1 MQVEVEMNNLFTCLI
16 TYEGDFIVCLPFPK
30 DEIRKEGFTIMES
43 NRGSEWRR
51 WELHLHTPGTKKA
64 DQYTGKTTDEKW
76 DNFYTSI
83 ANYIGDGSDPLHS
96 ICAVAI
102 TDYLSIDNFLKVC
115 EDERL
120 PNSVKFVFPN
130 VELRMT
136 PIASDSPINIHCLF
150 DPSIVGELEGRFF
163 GNLKF
168 EYNRNNY
175 GATKSE
181 LIRLGRDFQKDQSL
195 SDENALKI
203 GLSQY
208 VISLETLSNVF
219 KDNPQLKEKTI
230 IVVSNSS
237 TDGASGLRAHS
248 DYFLDNISQ
257 LEATRRAIYQL
268 SDMVFSSNPKD
279 IAYFLGEGPDSI
291 DVVKE
296 KCGSLMPCI
305 HGCDAHS
312 NEKVFAPADDRFC
325 WIKADSTF
333 EGLKQ
338 VLYEPKERVRI
349 SSSVPDEKPEYY
361 VIDRVEI
368 AGNDKFSPEPIYF
381 SDKLTC
387 IIGGKST
394 GKSLLLH
401 NMAMAIDEKQ
411 VEKKQET
418 ATTNVRQIPELKVYW
433 RDGVCSDDRGKGR
446 KIVYI
451 PQTYLNRLSDEEQET
466 TEIDTIIQDI
476 VLQDEKCSEAYH
488 LMGEQISEQKQKIAK
503 SIVDFLKIVA
513 DRAELYERCK
523 EIGDRE
529 AIETELAKL
538 NAQLE
543 QLSKEYDVTE
553 AEIAEYQSA
562 VENAKVS
569 RETLS
574 AATKEIGLIQEIQS
588 VLEVKLSPNGIFSIF
603 NESINNAID
612 EVRKIADEAW
622 ASKRE
627 KILQDAR
634 KQCGDIESAISK
646 YEETVSALKPKM
658 DGNERVSKLS
668 AAIVNERERLAKLS
682 EYKARLNTVQ
692 EQYKQKLNELSQS
705 FSAFS
710 QIYHAYVD
718 SINSSSV
725 SSTGELEFSV
735 RKVFRAEQFSRKVS
749 EILNNKSINR
759 FSVFNLHD
767 ITEDALSTEH
777 IVAFIEAIL
786 NNSKESLQLKSGYTV
801 ESALREIL
809 SDWYNI
815 DYVVRMD
822 NDDIQDMSPGKKAL
836 VLLRLLI
843 SLAESRCPILI
854 DQPEDDLDNRSIFD
868 ELIRFIKEKKV
879 DRQIITVTHN
889 ANIVLGGDA
898 ELVIVANQ
906 DGKNA
911 PNKQYRF
918 EYRGGSIENNFPVYD
933 NGEIVPGIL
942 NCKGIQEHICEIL
955 EGGEQAFALR
965 QHKYRFIKS

>member
-1 MQVEVEMNNLFTCLI
+1 MWCQ
-16 TYEGDFIVCLPFPK
+16 
-30 DEIRKEGFTIMES
+30 
-43 NRGSEWRR
+43 
-51 WELHLHTPGTKKA
+51 
-64 DQYTGKTTDEKW
+64 
-76 DNFYTSI
+76 
-83 ANYIGDGSDPLHS
+83 
-96 ICAVAI
+96 
-102 TDYLSIDNFLKVC
+102 
-115 EDERL
+115 
-120 PNSVKFVFPN
+120 
-130 VELRMT
+130 
-136 PIASDSPINIHCLF
+136 
-150 DPSIVGELEGRFF
+150 
-163 GNLKF
+163 
-168 EYNRNNY
+168 
-175 GATKSE
+175 
-181 LIRLGRDFQKDQSL
+181 
-195 SDENALKI
+195 
-203 GLSQY
+203 
-208 VISLETLSNVF
+208 
-219 KDNPQLKEKTI
+219 
-230 IVVSNSS
+230 NSS
-237 TDGASGLRAHS
+237 TDGASMLRAHS
-248 DYFLDNISQ
+248 DYFVGDVSQ

-279 IAYFLGEGPDSI
+279 IAYFLGNGPDDADI
-291 DVVKE
+291 VKE
-296 KCGSLMPCI
+296 KCGSLMACI

-325 WIKADSTF
+325 WIKADPTF

-349 SSSVPDEKPEYY
+349 SSSIPDEKPEYY

-368 AGNDKFSPEPIYF
+368 TGKDKFSPEPIYF

-418 ATTNVRQIPELKVYW
+418 ATTNVRRIPELKVYW
-433 RDGVCSDDRGKGR
+433 RDGICSEDRDKER

-476 VLQDEKCSEAYH
+476 VLQDEKCNEAYH
-488 LMGEQISEQKQKIAK
+488 LMLERISEQKQKIAK
-503 SIVDFLKIVA
+503 SIVDFLKIV
-513 DRAELYERCK
+513 DDQNELCERCK
-523 EIGDRE
+523 EIGDKE
-529 AIETELAKL
+529 AIETELTKL
-538 NAQLE
+538 NTQLE

-553 AEIAEYQSA
+553 AEVARYQNS
-562 VENAKVS
+562 VENAKAS
-569 RETLS
+569 REKLS
-574 AATKEIGLIQEIQS
+574 AATKEIELIQGIQS
-588 VLEVKLSPNGIFSIF
+588 VLDVKLSPNSPLSIF
-603 NESINNAID
+603 NESLNKAID
-612 EVRKIADEAW
+612 EVKKIADEAW
-622 ASKRE
+622 STKRE
-627 KILQDAR
+627 EILQEAH
-634 KQCGDIESAISK
+634 KQCEDIELAISE
-646 YEETVSALKPKM
+646 YEETVSTLKPKM
-658 DGNERVSKLS
+658 EGNERISKLS
-668 AAIVNERERLAKLS
+668 ATIVNERERLAKLF

-692 EQYKQKLNELSQS
+692 AQYKQSLNELSQS

-710 QIYHAYVD
+710 RIYLDYVD
-718 SINSSSV
+718 SINSGSV

-735 RKVFRAEQFSRKVS
+735 RKVFRIEQFSRKIS

-759 FSVFNLHD
+759 FSAFNLHD
-767 ITEDALSTEH
+767 ITENTLSTEH
-777 IVAFIEAIL
+777 IAELIEAIL
-786 NNSKESLQLKSGYTV
+786 NNSKESLQLKSGYTA

-809 SDWYNI
+809 SDLYNI

-906 DGKNA
+906 DGRNA
-911 PNKQYRF
+911 PNRQYHF
-918 EYRGGSIENNFPVYD
+918 EYRGGSIENNSPVYD
-933 NGEIVPGIL
+933 DGKIVPGIL
-942 NCKGIQEHICEIL
+942 NSKGIQEHICEIL

>member
-1 MQVEVEMNNLFTCLI
+1 MWCQ
-16 TYEGDFIVCLPFPK
+16 
-30 DEIRKEGFTIMES
+30 
-43 NRGSEWRR
+43 
-51 WELHLHTPGTKKA
+51 
-64 DQYTGKTTDEKW
+64 
-76 DNFYTSI
+76 
-83 ANYIGDGSDPLHS
+83 
-96 ICAVAI
+96 
-102 TDYLSIDNFLKVC
+102 
-115 EDERL
+115 
-120 PNSVKFVFPN
+120 
-130 VELRMT
+130 
-136 PIASDSPINIHCLF
+136 
-150 DPSIVGELEGRFF
+150 
-163 GNLKF
+163 
-168 EYNRNNY
+168 
-175 GATKSE
+175 
-181 LIRLGRDFQKDQSL
+181 
-195 SDENALKI
+195 
-203 GLSQY
+203 
-208 VISLETLSNVF
+208 
-219 KDNPQLKEKTI
+219 
-230 IVVSNSS
+230 NSS
-237 TDGASGLRAHS
+237 TDGASMLRAHS
-248 DYFLDNISQ
+248 DYFVGDVSQ

-279 IAYFLGEGPDSI
+279 IAYFLGNGPDDADI
-291 DVVKE
+291 VKE
-296 KCGSLMPCI
+296 KCGSLMACI

-325 WIKADSTF
+325 WIKADPTF

-349 SSSVPDEKPEYY
+349 SSSIPDEKPEYY

-368 AGNDKFSPEPIYF
+368 TGKDKFSPEPIYF

-418 ATTNVRQIPELKVYW
+418 ATTNVRRIPELKVYW
-433 RDGVCSDDRGKGR
+433 RDGICSEDRDKER

-476 VLQDEKCSEAYH
+476 VLQDEKCNEAYH
-488 LMGEQISEQKQKIAK
+488 LMLERISEQKQKIAK
-503 SIVDFLKIVA
+503 SIVDFLKIV
-513 DRAELYERCK
+513 DDQNELCERCK
-523 EIGDRE
+523 EIGDKE
-529 AIETELAKL
+529 AIETELTKL
-538 NAQLE
+538 NTQLE

-553 AEIAEYQSA
+553 AEVARYQNS
-562 VENAKVS
+562 VENAKAS
-569 RETLS
+569 REKLS
-574 AATKEIGLIQEIQS
+574 AATKEIELIQGIQS
-588 VLEVKLSPNGIFSIF
+588 VLDVKLSPNSPLSIF
-603 NESINNAID
+603 NESLNKAID
-612 EVRKIADEAW
+612 EVKKIADEAW
-622 ASKRE
+622 STKRE
-627 KILQDAR
+627 EILQEAH
-634 KQCGDIESAISK
+634 KQCEDIELAISE
-646 YEETVSALKPKM
+646 YEETVSTLKPKM
-658 DGNERVSKLS
+658 EGNERISKLS
-668 AAIVNERERLAKLS
+668 ATIVNERERLAKLF

-692 EQYKQKLNELSQS
+692 AQYKQSLNELSQS

-710 QIYHAYVD
+710 RIYLDYVD
-718 SINSSSV
+718 SINSGSV

-735 RKVFRAEQFSRKVS
+735 RKVFRIEQFSRKIS

-759 FSVFNLHD
+759 FSAFNLHD
-767 ITEDALSTEH
+767 ITENTLSTEH
-777 IVAFIEAIL
+777 IAELIEAIL
-786 NNSKESLQLKSGYTV
+786 NNSKESLQLKSGYTA

-906 DGKNA
+906 DGRNA
-911 PNKQYRF
+911 PNRQYHF
-918 EYRGGSIENNFPVYD
+918 EYRGGSIENNSPVYD
-933 NGEIVPGIL
+933 DGKIVPGIL
-942 NCKGIQEHICEIL
+942 NSKGIQEHICEIL